1 MAKPD
6 LVLMG
11 RATGAFGVKGELK
24 VFPFGHDSD
33 LFKRAGEIWLGPNPE
48 AARPRR
54 VLAQRFHAGRFL
66 LTLEGLD
73 DRDQA
78 RALGG
83 QWVWVA
89 ASALPPLGDDE
100 YYWHQI
106 KGSLVVTTQGVELGR
121 VKDVTFLGGHDLL
134 LVQAPDGKE
143 ALIPVVEEVV
153 VRMDPAAS
161 TIIVDLPPGL
171 LDAQG
176 WPEDEKALE
185 AAPEGGQAD

>member
-11 RATGAFGVKGELK
+11 RASGAFGVKGELK
-24 VFPFGHDSD
+24 VFPFGRD
-33 LFKRAGEIWLGPNPE
+33 LGLYTRAGELWLGPNPE
-48 AARPRR
+48 AARPRKVVSQRAHGGR
-54 VLAQRFHAGRFL
+54 VL
-66 LTLEGLD
+66 LTLEGVA

-78 RALGG
+78 QALGG
-83 QWVWVA
+83 QWVWVPA
-89 ASALPPLGDDE
+89 QALPPLKEGE

-121 VKDVTFLGGHDLL
+121 VKDVTYLGGHDLL
-134 LVQAPDGKE
+134 LVVAPDGKE
-143 ALIPVVEEVV
+143 ALIPVVEGVV
-153 VRMDPAAS
+153 VQMDQANARI
-161 TIIVDLPPGL
+161 TVDLPPGL

-185 AAPEGGQAD
+185 VRPSGAEAD